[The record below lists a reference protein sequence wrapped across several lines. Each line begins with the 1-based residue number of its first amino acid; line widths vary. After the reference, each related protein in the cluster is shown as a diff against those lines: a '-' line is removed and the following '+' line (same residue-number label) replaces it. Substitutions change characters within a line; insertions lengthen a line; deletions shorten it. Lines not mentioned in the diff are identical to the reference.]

1 MNQLLLRFVGAL
13 ALLFLF
19 SNQLFSQGQSTTQG
33 RDFWLSYG
41 QNAGMGPQANM
52 LQLRIVAIK
61 PTKVTLTYTI
71 DNTTETINVA
81 AGQVYT
87 RMFNAQEA
95 AKIYSNATGKSNK
108 SLHIV
113 SDELISVFAINI
125 YRHTTD
131 ATNATNVLPITN
143 YGKTYRHIA
152 YKAVR
157 VGDGDGYTVIAVEN
171 GTTVREGTNVLATLN
186 RGEVYTVCGRR
197 RYIWYS
203 HYVG

>member
-1 MNQLLLRFVGAL
+1 MKQLLLRFVGAL

-113 SDELISVFAINI
+113 SDELISYLLSIFTGIP
-125 YRHTTD
+125 RMLRMLRMCCL
-131 ATNATNVLPITN
+131 LPTM
-143 YGKTYRHIA
+143 
-152 YKAVR
+152 VR
-157 VGDGDGYTVIAVEN
+157 PIVI
-171 GTTVREGTNVLATLN
+171 
-186 RGEVYTVCGRR
+186 
-197 RYIWYS
+197 
-203 HYVG
+203 